1 MNDVVHEEFI
11 QWHVVNKNLE
21 SIQGKKRFEDF
32 MVEFNTFEFDLLLLS
47 EMWRG
52 NAWYKGKN
60 HKLS

>member
-21 SIQGKKRFEDF
+21 STQGKKRFEDF

-52 NAWYKGKN
+52 NAWYKV
-60 HKLS
+60 